1 MLGKQHGG
9 TLLGFIFGLLVG
21 LGGAVAVALYITNAP
36 IPFVNKVKP
45 ATENVNPGAGGKL
58 PDPNRPLQ
66 SQTPTAPASPAA
78 SSTVPPVASAP
89 ASALPPPEPAKTLSP
104 VDAKTQAALDEGSR
118 FLLQAGAFKT
128 AEDADAMRA
137 RLALLGLDAKVFPRE
152 EGGTTLYRVRLGPY
166 GSLDEINRVRKA
178 LADNAIDSQLVRIR

>member
-1 MLGKQHGG
+1 MQRPTQHGG
-9 TLLGFIFGLLVG
+9 TLLGFILGLVIG
-21 LGGAVAVALYITNAP
+21 LGVAVAVALYVTNAP

-45 ATENVNPGAGGKL
+45 ATENVNPAMGGKL

-66 SQTPTAPASPAA
+66 GQSPAAGAPATAPATAI
-78 SSTVPPVASAP
+78 AP
-89 ASALPPPEPAKTLSP
+89 AEVPREMAPA
-104 VDAKTQAALDEGSR
+104 DAKTQAAIEDGSR

-128 AEDADAMRA
+128 PDDADAMRA

-166 GSLDEINRVRKA
+166 GSLDEINRVRKS
-178 LADNAIDSQLVRIR
+178 LADNAIDSQLVRIK

>member
-1 MLGKQHGG
+1 MQGKQHGG

-21 LGGAVAVALYITNAP
+21 LGVAVAVALYITNAP

-66 SQTPTAPASPAA
+66 SQVPAAPAAQG
-78 SSTVPPVASAP
+78 TVPPVASAP
-89 ASALPPPEPAKTLSP
+89 STALPPPEPAKALSP
-104 VDAKTQAALDEGSR
+104 TDAKTQAALDEGSR

-178 LADNAIDSQLVRIR
+178 LSDNAIDSQLVRIR